1 MVTKKNPSGGKN
13 KSSDDDMQFLFDM
26 QKKNE
31 KETLV
36 AQQQSEK
43 KKKQPPPKVYPLKQT
58 TPEPTVPIKHLHK
71 DGNFPQGE
79 IQQHG
84 FYEAKTKRFVAAEL
98 KPGAQ
103 ERDEKLQER
112 IQEARQAAE
121 VHRTARKWF
130 KDHVVKPGMK
140 IIDAA
145 ETYEAKVRELLDAAT
160 QMKGGLAFPLG
171 CSFNHVAAHYSPNG
185 GDETVIGKDDVVKFD
200 LGVHVNGTI
209 IDSAF
214 TVCWNDQYLNLLE
227 AVKDA
232 TNTGVKTAGIDVR
245 LGDVGANIQ
254 EVMESYEVVR
264 FQSMLNFS
272 HF

>member
-1 MVTKKNPSGGKN
+1 MTKKNTSGGKK
-13 KSSDDDMQFLFDM
+13 KSSGDDDMQFLLDM

-31 KETLV
+31 KETKV
-36 AQQQSEK
+36 TQQQQSSTEK
-43 KKKQPPPKVYPLKQT
+43 KKKQPKDYPSEQT
-58 TPEPTVPIKHLHK
+58 TPEPTVPIKYLYK
-71 DGNFPQGE
+71 DGKFPQGE
-79 IQQHG
+79 IQEHG

-98 KPGAQ
+98 KPGAE

-130 KDHVVKPGMK
+130 KDHVVKPGMR

-145 ETYEAKVRELLDAAT
+145 ETYENKVRELLDTT

-171 CSFNHVAAHYSPNG
+171 CSFNHVAAHYSPNA

-200 LGVHVNGTI
+200 LGTHVNGTI

-214 TVCWNDQYLNLLE
+214 TICWNDQYKNLLE
-227 AVKDA
+227 AVRDA
-232 TNTGVKTAGIDVR
+232 TNTGVKSAGIDVR

-254 EVMESYEVVR
+254 EVMESYEVVCMILH
-264 FQSMLNFS
+264 S
-272 HF
+272 